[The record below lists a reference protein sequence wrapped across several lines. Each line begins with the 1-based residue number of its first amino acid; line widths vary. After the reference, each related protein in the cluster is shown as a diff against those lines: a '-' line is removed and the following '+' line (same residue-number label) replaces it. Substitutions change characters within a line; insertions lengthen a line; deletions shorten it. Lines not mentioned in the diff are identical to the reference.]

1 MAEINVKIT
10 EINNAIT
17 KLQNLQKR
25 CNYADAKAPT
35 TVGGGWTVNELETM
49 ADVYK
54 KINISFGEMIA
65 NTISFLRNVE
75 DSYDASDKKAAKHIG
90 GGGSTGGTGAS
101 R

>member
-25 CNYADAKAPT
+25 CNSADTKAPT
-35 TVGGGWTVNELETM
+35 TVGGGQTVKELEAV

-54 KINISFGEMIA
+54 KRNISFGEMIA
-65 NTISFLRNVE
+65 NTISFLQNVKN
-75 DSYDASDKKAAKHIG
+75 SYASSDKKAASKISG
-90 GGGSTGGTGAS
+90 K
-101 R
+101 